1 MTMASVGILSLSD
14 GGVMATDEAHTVL
27 GHADTVQ
34 LNYKMMREGR
44 SLNVGLIYAS
54 QLPSDVLSKGME
66 TYISR
71 VFAMALDDD
80 AEAAAAIKLVGFEVT
95 DERIRMLRDAGPRRR
110 TADYP
115 GRAAVSLHRDL
126 GGGARRSCTTRYRT
140 GVPGVLHQRRRP
152 PGAQQAAA
160 RPPWR
165 RDHGRERWVI
175 RLRIVVI
182 GLAELG
188 LPAGGDQ
195 PGGAEVV
202 TIAAGRRRRPP
213 SWPSGRRAPTRDT
226 CCSSSPTPATR
237 Q

>member
-1 MTMASVGILSLSD
+1 MWESTPLFQLAVGMQPRPRFDEHELSSALTLIEFDVDLNLPSQVKEVYSDAERISLAAIRCVTTASVGILSLSD

-34 LNYKMMREGR
+34 LNSKMMREGR

-71 VFAMALDDD
+71 VFAMALEDD

-110 TADYP
+110 TADFP

-126 GGGARRSCTTRYRT
+126 GGRRSA
-140 GVPGVLHQRRRP
+140 VLHDPIPDRVFR
-152 PGAQQAAA
+152 AFSTNV
-160 RPPWR
+160 
-165 RDHGRERWVI
+165 D
-175 RLRIVVI
+175 
-182 GLAELG
+182 
-188 LPAGGDQ
+188 D
-195 PGGAEVV
+195 
-202 TIAAGRRRRPP
+202 
-213 SWPSGRRAPTRDT
+213 RRARSAEPKA
-226 CCSSSPTPATR
+226 PVPA
-237 Q
+237 